1 MMTEGKKDKLAK
13 LNGLDKER
21 YEDRVRASVRK
32 EMFPEDEIA
41 IHRKAIVELASMID
55 ELIDIIAI
63 LHPEE
68 MVKLDLSEFMI
79 YNDRIEAIKKE
90 IRGD

>member
-21 YEDRVRASVRK
+21 YEDRVRASVRE

-41 IHRKAIVELASMID
+41 ILRKAVALLFELVSY
-55 ELIDIIAI
+55 
-63 LHPEE
+63 LHPDEVNHEE
-68 MVKLDLSEFMI
+68 FHA
-79 YNDRIEAIKKE
+79 YNALIEHIKEEQKNV
-90 IRGD
+90 